1 MKPEEILNDD
11 FLKQFEN
18 GAAFTRFLEQL
29 QKLGIAKILE
39 GELVL

>member
-18 GAAFTRFLEQL
+18 GAALTLFFRTT
-29 QKLGIAKILE
+29 
-39 GELVL
+39 